1 MERKEVMDIALVMDE
16 LYKHLRGLPDFSSLK
31 DIQYD
36 EKYDLVRAKVGIVE
50 KVIPIND
57 KSSRDAIISQVMEWF
72 ARE

>member
-1 MERKEVMDIALVMDE
+1 MDKSLIMDE
-16 LYKHLRGLPDFSSLK
+16 LFKHLRGIPDFSDLK

-36 EKYDLVRAKVGIVE
+36 EKNDLVRAKIGIVE

-57 KSSRDAIISQVMEWF
+57 KSSRNAIVSQVMEWF